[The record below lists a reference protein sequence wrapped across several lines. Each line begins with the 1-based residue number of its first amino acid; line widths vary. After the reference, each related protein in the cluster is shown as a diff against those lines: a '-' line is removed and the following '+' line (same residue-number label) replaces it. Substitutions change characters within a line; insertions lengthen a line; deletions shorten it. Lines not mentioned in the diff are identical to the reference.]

1 MQGYSP
7 PVERTLMDGQNSRL
21 PEQVSK
27 SAELVHTARHSTLHT
42 AQHSTQ
48 HTAHCTLHTAH
59 CTPRSLCTIF
69 NSWWRQGSILRL
81 SKSPSQHIPTH
92 AGGVCKSLLDRQH
105 CRLFPFGNVIG
116 IILECKKKKLL
127 Y

>member
-42 AQHSTQ
+42 AEHSTQ
-48 HTAHCTLHTAH
+48 LTALCTLHTAQLTV
-59 CTPRSLCTIF
+59 CVRSLTLGGGRVQF
-69 NSWWRQGSILRL
+69 YA
-81 SKSPSQHIPTH
+81 SPSLHPSI
-92 AGGVCKSLLDRQH
+92 
-105 CRLFPFGNVIG
+105 FPLMQVVSANHYYVDSIAVSFP
-116 IILECKKKKLL
+116 LEM
-127 Y
+127 